1 MSSRGADGPNPRI
14 PEMNL
19 LEEAIDRLIEELR
32 AARREAEAA
41 RERAD
46 RGDQLLREFVDGK
59 QDPAALAERAKE
71 VEAQNEELRDRI
83 RRGREGVDRIL
94 ASIRFLEDRR

>member
-1 MSSRGADGPNPRI
+1 
-14 PEMNL
+14 MNL

-32 AARREAEAA
+32 AARQEAEAA
-41 RERAD
+41 RERAS
-46 RGDQLLREFVDGK
+46 RGDELLRQFADGK
-59 QDPAALAERAKE
+59 QDPAALAERAKDL
-71 VEAQNEELRDRI
+71 EAQNEELRDRI

>member
-1 MSSRGADGPNPRI
+1 
-14 PEMNL
+14 MNL

-32 AARREAEAA
+32 EARREVDAA

-46 RGDQLLREFVDGK
+46 RGDQLLRQFVDGR

-71 VEAQNEELRDRI
+71 LEEQNEELRDRI

>member
-1 MSSRGADGPNPRI
+1 MSSPGADGSNTRDPN
-14 PEMNL
+14 MNR

-32 AARREAEAA
+32 AARQEVEAA

-46 RGDQLLREFVDGK
+46 RGDQLLRQFVDGR
-59 QDPAALAERAKE
+59 QDPGALAERAKE
-71 VEAQNEELRDRI
+71 LEVQNEELRDRI